1 MPTLSHRITTPSAV
15 LPKHRYVRDMSTKNA
30 TIPLDFAISLPEGV
44 GLIDLEEEGTMTPR
58 NVGNYLQVYTA

>member
-1 MPTLSHRITTPSAV
+1 M